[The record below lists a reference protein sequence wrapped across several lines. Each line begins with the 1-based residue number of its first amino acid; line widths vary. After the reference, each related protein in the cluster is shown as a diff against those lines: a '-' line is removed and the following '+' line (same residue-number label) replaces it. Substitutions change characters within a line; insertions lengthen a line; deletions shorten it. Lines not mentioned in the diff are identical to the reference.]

1 MKKFKEFLT
10 EVVGRNDLK
19 DIVFLPFSRTDAT
32 SDNSSFLRQVLL
44 PMSKKMSQRV
54 FGERNRIRAAHITG
68 EGYVD
73 DLVKMQGTQQS
84 LACMTNPSDPKIWK
98 EGVATGGGIV
108 FIVEGYPTII
118 SNIDLYSRLDGQGR
132 RYIPLGS
139 LLPKDDRGEFSYSN
153 EYLKMAGQLRKTVF
167 KQIKEAQSSI
177 MFKLVSSDLVKGND
191 ELVNHIMNS
200 GFHNIP
206 KLKIKEWGDWLGVD
220 NRLYGQIIAFCIR
233 EWFDEMED
241 IWKNNWR
248 RIQYIFDP
256 EFMTERRMGWD
267 EINLVDIE
275 LIKCYPY
282 SEVPGDFWG
291 DIPPP
296 PPGMED
302 DDVWDDGEDVDT
314 GGVPIAGY
322 LEVDMSED
330 DYSAE
335 GWKTVQAIQDEIR
348 Q

>member
-1 MKKFKEFLT
+1 MLGFKQFLT
-10 EVVGRNDLK
+10 EVVGRNELK
-19 DIVFLPFSRTDAT
+19 DIVFLSFSRTDAK
-32 SDNSSFLRQVLL
+32 SDDSSFMRKVLL

-73 DLVKMQGTQQS
+73 DLVKMQGTQKS
-84 LACMTNPSDPKIWK
+84 LACMTNPSDPKIWR

-108 FIVEGYPTII
+108 FIVEGYPTLI

-139 LLPKDDRGEFSYSN
+139 LLPSDSGSFSYNSD
-153 EYLKMAGQLRKTVF
+153 YLKMAGQLRKTIF
-167 KQIKEAQSSI
+167 KQIKEAQSNI
-177 MFKLVSSDLVKGND
+177 MFKLVSSRMVKDISN
-191 ELVNHIMNS
+191 LVNHIMNS

-220 NRLYGQIIAFCIR
+220 SKLYGKIIAFCIK

-241 IWKNNWR
+241 IWKKNWR
-248 RIQYIFDP
+248 RLQYIFDP
-256 EFMTERRMGWD
+256 EFMSERKNTWD

-275 LIKCYPY
+275 LIKCYPT
-282 SEVPGDFWG
+282 SEIAGDFWG
-291 DIPPP
+291 EIPP

-302 DDVWDDGEDVDT
+302 DDGIPYT

-322 LEVDMSED
+322 IEIDMSED
-330 DYSAE
+330 DYSDD
-335 GWKTVQAIQDEIR
+335 GWAAVSEIQSEIK

>member
-1 MKKFKEFLT
+1 MLGFKQFLT
-10 EVVGRNDLK
+10 EVVGRNELK
-19 DIVFLPFSRTDAT
+19 DIVFLSFSRTDAK
-32 SDNSSFLRQVLL
+32 SDNSSFMRQVLL
-44 PMSKKMSQRV
+44 PMSKKMSQRI

-73 DLVKMQGTQQS
+73 ELVKMQGTQKS
-84 LACMTNPSDPKIWK
+84 LACMTNPSDPKIWR

-108 FIVEGYPTII
+108 FIVEGYPTMI

-132 RYIPLGS
+132 RYIPLAS
-139 LLPKDDRGEFSYSN
+139 LLPSDSGAFSYNN
-153 EYLKMAGQLRKTVF
+153 EYLKMAGQLRKTIF
-167 KQIKEAQSSI
+167 KQIKEAQSNI
-177 MFKLVSSDLVKGND
+177 MFKLVSSRMVKDNSN
-191 ELVNHIMNS
+191 LVNHIMNS

-220 NRLYGQIIAFCIR
+220 NRLYGQIIAFCIK

-241 IWKNNWR
+241 IWKKNWR
-248 RIQYIFDP
+248 RLQYIFDP
-256 EFMTERRMGWD
+256 EFMSERKNTWD

-282 SEVPGDFWG
+282 SETAGDLWG
-291 DIPPP
+291 DLETFDDE
-296 PPGMED
+296 ED
-302 DDVWDDGEDVDT
+302 PYT

-330 DYSAE
+330 EYSDE
-335 GWKTVQAIQDEIR
+335 GWKTVRKIQSEIR

>member
-1 MKKFKEFLT
+1 MLGFKQFLT
-10 EVVGRNDLK
+10 EVVGRNELK
-19 DIVFLPFSRTDAT
+19 DIVFLSFSRTDAK
-32 SDNSSFLRQVLL
+32 SDDSSFMRKVLL

-54 FGERNRIRAAHITG
+54 FGERNRIRAAHITS

-73 DLVKMQGTQQS
+73 ELIKMQGTQKS
-84 LACMTNPSDPKIWK
+84 LACMTNPSDPKIWR

-108 FIVEGYPTII
+108 FIGEGYPTLI

-139 LLPKDDRGEFSYSN
+139 LLPSDSGSFSYNSD
-153 EYLKMAGQLRKTVF
+153 YLKMAGQLRKTIF
-167 KQIKEAQSSI
+167 KQIKEAQSNI
-177 MFKLVSSDLVKGND
+177 MFKLVSSRMVKDNSN
-191 ELVNHIMNS
+191 LVNHIMNS

-206 KLKIKEWGDWLGVD
+206 RLKTKEWGDWLGVD
-220 NRLYGQIIAFCIR
+220 SKLYGKIIAFCIK

-241 IWKNNWR
+241 IWKKNWR
-248 RIQYIFDP
+248 RLQYIFDP
-256 EFMTERRMGWD
+256 EFMSERKNTWD

-282 SEVPGDFWG
+282 SETAGDLWGDFG
-291 DIPPP
+291 VQ
-296 PPGMED
+296 D
-302 DDVWDDGEDVDT
+302 DDIWNDGGDVDT

-322 LEVDMSED
+322 IEIDMSED
-330 DYSAE
+330 DYSDD
-335 GWKTVQAIQDEIR
+335 GWAAVSEIQSEIK

>member
-32 SDNSSFLRQVLL
+32 SDNSSFMRQVLL

-73 DLVKMQGTQQS
+73 DLVKMQGTQKS
-84 LACMTNPSDPKIWK
+84 LACMTNPSDPKVWRQ
-98 EGVATGGGIV
+98 GVATGGGIV

-118 SNIDLYSRLDGQGR
+118 SNMDLYSRLDGQGR

-139 LLPKDDRGEFSYSN
+139 LLPSDSGSFSYSN
-153 EYLKMAGQLRKTVF
+153 EYLKMAGQLRKTIF

-177 MFKLVSSDLVKGND
+177 MFKLVSSNLVKGND

-220 NRLYGQIIAFCIR
+220 NRLYGQIIAFCIK

-248 RIQYIFDP
+248 RLQYIFDP
-256 EFMTERRMGWD
+256 EFMTERKNTWD

-275 LIKCYPY
+275 LIKCYPT
-282 SEVPGDFWG
+282 SEIAGDFWG
-291 DIPPP
+291 EIPP

-302 DDVWDDGEDVDT
+302 DDGIPDT

-322 LEVDMSED
+322 IEIDMSED
-330 DYSAE
+330 DYSDD
-335 GWKTVQAIQDEIR
+335 GWAAVFEIQNEIK

>member
-1 MKKFKEFLT
+1 MLGFKQFLT
-10 EVVGRNDLK
+10 EVVGRNELK
-19 DIVFLPFSRTDAT
+19 DIVFLSFASTDAKA
-32 SDNSSFLRQVLL
+32 DNSSFMRKVLL

-68 EGYVD
+68 EGYID
-73 DLVKMQGTQQS
+73 ELVKMQGTQKS
-84 LACMTNPSDPKIWK
+84 LACMTNPSDPKIWR

-108 FIVEGYPTII
+108 FIVEGYPTMI

-139 LLPKDDRGEFSYSN
+139 LLPSDSGAFSYNN
-153 EYLKMAGQLRKTVF
+153 EYLKMAGQLRKTIF
-167 KQIKEAQSSI
+167 KQIKEAQSNI
-177 MFKLVSSDLVKGND
+177 LFNLVSSNLVKGNG
-191 ELVNHIMNS
+191 ELVNHIMNA

-206 KLKIKEWGDWLGVD
+206 RLKIKEWRDWLGID
-220 NRLYGQIIAFCIR
+220 NKLYGQIIAFCIK

-241 IWKNNWR
+241 IWKKNWR
-248 RIQYIFDP
+248 RMQYIFEP
-256 EFMTERRMGWD
+256 EFMSERKHSWD

-282 SEVPGDFWG
+282 SETAGDLWG
-291 DIPPP
+291 DIPP

-302 DDVWDDGEDVDT
+302 DMWDDGSDWDT
-314 GGVPIAGY
+314 RGVPIAGY

-330 DYSAE
+330 DYSEE
-335 GWKTVQAIQDEIR
+335 GWKTVRKIQSEIR

>member
-32 SDNSSFLRQVLL
+32 SDNSSFMRQVLL

-73 DLVKMQGTQQS
+73 DLVKMQGTQKS
-84 LACMTNPSDPKIWK
+84 LACMTNPSDPKVWRQ
-98 EGVATGGGIV
+98 GVATGGGIV

-118 SNIDLYSRLDGQGR
+118 SNMDLYSRLDGQGR

-139 LLPKDDRGEFSYSN
+139 LLPSDSGSFSYSN
-153 EYLKMAGQLRKTVF
+153 EYLKMAGQLRKTIF

-177 MFKLVSSDLVKGND
+177 MFKLVSSNLVKGND

-206 KLKIKEWGDWLGVD
+206 RLKTKEWGDWLGVD
-220 NRLYGQIIAFCIR
+220 SKLYGKIIAFCIK

-248 RIQYIFDP
+248 RLQYIFDP
-256 EFMTERRMGWD
+256 EFMTERKNTWD

-275 LIKCYPY
+275 LIKCYPT
-282 SEVPGDFWG
+282 SEIAGDFWG
-291 DIPPP
+291 EIPP

-302 DDVWDDGEDVDT
+302 DDGIPDT

-322 LEVDMSED
+322 IEIDMSED
-330 DYSAE
+330 DYSDD
-335 GWKTVQAIQDEIR
+335 GWAAVFEIQNEIK

>member
-1 MKKFKEFLT
+1 MRK
-10 EVVGRNDLK
+10 
-19 DIVFLPFSRTDAT
+19 
-32 SDNSSFLRQVLL
+32 VLL

-73 DLVKMQGTQQS
+73 DLVKMQGTQKS
-84 LACMTNPSDPKIWK
+84 LACMTNPSDPKIWR

-108 FIVEGYPTII
+108 FIVEGYPTLI

-139 LLPKDDRGEFSYSN
+139 LLPTDSGAFSYNSD
-153 EYLKMAGQLRKTVF
+153 YLKMAGQLRKTIF
-167 KQIKEAQSSI
+167 KQIKEAQSNI
-177 MFKLVSSDLVKGND
+177 MFKLVSSRMVKDNSN
-191 ELVNHIMNS
+191 LVNHIMNS

-220 NRLYGQIIAFCIR
+220 NRLYGQIIAFCIK

-241 IWKNNWR
+241 IWKKNWR
-248 RIQYIFDP
+248 RLQYIFDP
-256 EFMTERRMGWD
+256 EFMSERKNTWD

-275 LIKCYPY
+275 LIKCYPT
-282 SEVPGDFWG
+282 SEIAGDLWGDFPSG
-291 DIPPP
+291 PDEEDPFGSDIPY
-296 PPGMED
+296 
-302 DDVWDDGEDVDT
+302 T

-322 LEVDMSED
+322 IEIDMSED
-330 DYSAE
+330 DYSDD
-335 GWKTVQAIQDEIR
+335 GWAAVSEIQSEIK